1 MAKGVGEYQVKKCNR
16 GYFAALF
23 FKSAYGKSAYGKSAQ
38 GKSAQ
43 GKSANG
49 LAKPDKGGT

>member
-23 FKSAYGKSAYGKSAQ
+23 FKSAQ

-49 LAKPDKGGT
+49 LAKPDKSGT

>member
-23 FKSAYGKSAYGKSAQ
+23 FKSA
-38 GKSAQ
+38 Q

-49 LAKPDKGGT
+49 LAKPDNGGT